1 MRNLILKSGLVFIF
15 FNTLFLNA
23 IEIGD
28 SVPIFE
34 AIDSKGK
41 KWSSNQFK
49 NKKGILLFFY
59 PAAMTGGC
67 TKQACAYRDDLDIWK
82 KKNFEVIGIS
92 GDQVENLSLFAKSEK
107 IPFTLLADPMGKV
120 AKLFNVPTSKGGR
133 IERFVNGDRY
143 TLERGITTK
152 RWTFLIS
159 KNGKLLF
166 KNERV
171 NAAMDSAHVLKFVEE
186 NK

>member
-1 MRNLILKSGLVFIF
+1 
-15 FNTLFLNA
+15 
-23 IEIGD
+23 
-28 SVPIFE
+28 
-34 AIDSKGK
+34 
-41 KWSSNQFK
+41 
-49 NKKGILLFFY
+49 
-59 PAAMTGGC
+59 
-67 TKQACAYRDDLDIWK
+67 
-82 KKNFEVIGIS
+82 
-92 GDQVENLSLFAKSEK
+92 
-107 IPFTLLADPMGKV
+107 MGKV

-171 NAAMDSAHVLKFVEE
+171 NAAMDSANVLKFVEE